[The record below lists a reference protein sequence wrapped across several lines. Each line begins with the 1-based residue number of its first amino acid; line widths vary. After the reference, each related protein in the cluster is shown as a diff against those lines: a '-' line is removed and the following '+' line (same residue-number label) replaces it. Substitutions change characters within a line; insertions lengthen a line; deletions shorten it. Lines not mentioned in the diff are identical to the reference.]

1 MSLTLI
7 FVANNCRKFEIC
19 KRDQVFFIVFGI
31 NMDVARLVIEVLIMS
46 VLIVAG
52 VAPLISYFAVNCMI
66 IFSTQF

>member
-7 FVANNCRKFEIC
+7 FVANNCRKFEIW

-31 NMDVARLVIEVLIMS
+31 NIDVARLVIEVLIMS

-66 IFSTQF
+66 IFST

>member
-7 FVANNCRKFEIC
+7 FVANNCRKFEIW

-66 IFSTQF
+66 IFST

>member
-7 FVANNCRKFEIC
+7 FIANNCRKFEIW

-31 NMDVARLVIEVLIMS
+31 NIDVARLVIEVLIMS

-66 IFSTQF
+66 IFST

>member
-7 FVANNCRKFEIC
+7 FVANNCRKFEIW
-19 KRDQVFFIVFGI
+19 KRDQGFFIVFGI